1 MILKKMGS
9 IDQFLCWCDN
19 TYEKFTHWYWNKSPH
34 HVKCR
39 ICGEKMSSDID
50 KYSPE
55 ECGWKCFKD
64 RSGWVCHSC
73 DSHRD
78 FTPYVFLADIDESI
92 AWEKE
97 YKGLYRAMK
106 RQALKRMLKELADE
120 DSKR

>member
-1 MILKKMGS
+1 MFKSKMS
-9 IDQFLCWCDN
+9 LIDQLYCWLSN
-19 TYEKFTHWYWNKSPH
+19 KYEEFTHWYWNKSSH

-50 KYSPE
+50 KCSPE
-55 ECGWKCFKD
+55 ECGWKCYKD

-73 DSHRD
+73 DLYRD
-78 FTPYVFLADIDESI
+78 FTPYVFLTDIDESI
-92 AWEKE
+92 AWKKE
-97 YKGLYRAMK
+97 PKSLYRAMK